1 MALLALQ
8 GAGNTPTT
16 GEHKEAVRD
25 AWLSIIKTQTDAG
38 NFAPASDE
46 HTSSAGRMYG
56 HGQITIAL
64 CEAYGLTGDAKL
76 EQAAQAAIRYALAAQ
91 LPDGGWRYHLPDK
104 DENGALG
111 KLEKS
116 WRSVDDRLVSTGTKT
131 AEMAGLESPAIEESF
146 ERLTASWTNCRLYPS
161 SQMRLIRGMTTNSIH
176 LIQSKNFSQ
185 PFLLKQFLGGCFLE
199 PRQIIRMSVLSW
211 RDCSMSRG
219 LLFPNH

>member
-25 AWLSIIKTQTDAG
+25 AWLSLIKTQTDAG

-91 LPDGGWRYHLPDK
+91 LPDGGGDIICQIKMKMGLL
-104 DENGALG
+104 EVG
-111 KLEKS
+111 KP
-116 WRSVDDRLVSTGTKT
+116 WRSVDDRLVSTGT
-131 AEMAGLESPAIEESF
+131 E
-146 ERLTASWTNCRLYPS
+146 
-161 SQMRLIRGMTTNSIH
+161 NSRD
-176 LIQSKNFSQ
+176 
-185 PFLLKQFLGGCFLE
+185 GGA
-199 PRQIIRMSVLSW
+199 
-211 RDCSMSRG
+211 
-219 LLFPNH
+219 